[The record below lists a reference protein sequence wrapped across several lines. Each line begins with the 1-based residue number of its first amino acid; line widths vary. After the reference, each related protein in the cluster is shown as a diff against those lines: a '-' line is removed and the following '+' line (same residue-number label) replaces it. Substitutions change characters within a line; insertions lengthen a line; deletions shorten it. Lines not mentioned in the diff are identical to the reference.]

1 MIAEKQSAPNTGAIP
16 HLRWYICG
24 LLFFATTVNYIDRQ
38 VLGILKPVLEKQM
51 SWSEAD
57 FGWMLS
63 AFNAAYA
70 LMMPLAGRLMD
81 WMGTRLGYA
90 SAVFVWTLAAMAHSL
105 AGSAAQFSIARF
117 CLGIGEAANFPA
129 AIKTVADWFPKRE
142 RALATGI
149 FNSGSNVGA
158 ILAPLMVP
166 YLAATFGWRSAFL
179 VTGSLGFLWIIAW
192 LALFREPAE
201 HRRLSA
207 GERQLIASDREE
219 ETPRKVKYVRL
230 LGKRAAWAFL
240 IGKFLTDP
248 IWWFYLYWTPGFLN
262 RQYGLDITQLG
273 PPLIV
278 IYLLADAGSVGGG
291 WLSSALLKRGWA
303 LTSARKTAMFVCA
316 AAVVPVSLLMFTG
329 ERVWLAVALISL
341 AASAHQGWSANL
353 FTLASD
359 VFPRSAVGSV
369 VGLGGFG
376 GAIGGMLVSPLIG
389 YWLDFSHGAYGPLF
403 VIAGLM
409 YLIAWV
415 LLHVLLPKFEPVEI

>member
-1 MIAEKQSAPNTGAIP
+1 MIAEKQFAPHARTIP

-51 SWSEAD
+51 NWSEAD

-81 WMGTRLGYA
+81 WIGTRLGYA
-90 SAVFVWTLAAMAHSL
+90 WAVLLWTVAAMAHSL
-105 AGSAAQFSIARF
+105 AGTAMQFSIARF

-179 VTGSLGFLWIIAW
+179 VTGSLGFLWIVAW
-192 LALFREPAE
+192 LALFYQPAE
-201 HRRLSA
+201 HKRLSA
-207 GERQLIASDREE
+207 EERQLIASDREE
-219 ETPRKVKYVRL
+219 DAPRKVKYAKL

-240 IGKFLTDP
+240 AGKFLTDP

-262 RQYGLDITQLG
+262 RQYGLDLTQLG

-291 WLSSALLKRGWA
+291 WLSSALLKRGWS
-303 LTSARKTAMFVCA
+303 LTAARKTAMFVCA
-316 AAVVPVSLLMFTG
+316 VAVAPVSMLMFTG
-329 ERVWLAVALISL
+329 GHVWLAVALISL

-353 FTLASD
+353 FTLTSD

-409 YLIAWV
+409 YLLAWGV
-415 LLHVLLPKFEPVEI
+415 MHLLLPKLEPVEI